1 MRSYPL
7 QLLQNGQTAKKA
19 VVLLLA
25 GAGIWWM
32 LSFTMSELLFL
43 ILLAAIQQ
51 TGSLVYKRIT
61 YRSPASLDL

>member
-1 MRSYPL
+1 MRSYLL

-43 ILLAAIQQ
+43 IILAVIQQ